1 MSENKNLKL
10 GIIFSYITMV
20 ANIVVSVLYTP
31 FLLSSLG
38 AQQYGLFNMGHAAIS
53 YLSLAEFGFG
63 NAVVRYSAKYRAEG
77 NQEKTSAMYGMFMYI
92 YGILAI
98 LITVVGFII
107 CAFSDRFYTVSTG
120 EQGYF
125 ELKVIILFMV
135 LNLGITFFLQPY
147 SAIIT
152 AHERFTF
159 IKVTN
164 LINTL
169 LKPVVMIP
177 LLIWGY
183 KAIALSVVTF
193 VLQQMLNIANVIYV
207 RKVLK
212 VNITMNPKRMDFSIL
227 KEIVSYSFFIFLG
240 SVVGQLNDNADTVI
254 LGIISGEVAVAVYTI
269 GYTINTYVQQI
280 PAVVGS
286 VFFPRV
292 TARITKGASMDDMTD
307 LMIRIGR
314 IQYFIMFLMCTGFAI
329 FGQEFIALWAGEGYE
344 VAYWIVLVLIIPAA
358 IPNIQTI
365 PVLVIQAMNRHQF
378 KAILY
383 VVCAVLNVILSV
395 PAGLKYG
402 PLGCAVCT
410 GVTTLITKGIII
422 NWFYAQKIN
431 LGIGRFWKNILGV
444 TAKLSPTILIG
455 VVVNCFL
462 PTEGWLWL
470 IFKIILFTA
479 IFLVYSVFI
488 CMNKEEK
495 NLVFGAVSKLLPRRN

>member
-1 MSENKNLKL
+1 MNDNKNLKL

-20 ANIVVSVLYTP
+20 ANIIVSVLYTP

-38 AQQYGLFNMGHAAIS
+38 AQQYGLYNMGHAAIS

-77 NQEKTSAMYGMFMYI
+77 NSDKTSAMYGMFMYI
-92 YGILAI
+92 YGILSV
-98 LITVVGFII
+98 LITIVGAII
-107 CAFSDRFYTVSTG
+107 CVFSDRFYTVSTG
-120 EQGYF
+120 AQGYF
-125 ELKVIILFMV
+125 ELKVIIMFMV
-135 LNLGITFFLQPY
+135 INLGLTFFLQPY

-159 IKVTN
+159 VKVTN
-164 LINTL
+164 LIYTL

-212 VNITMNPKRMDFSIL
+212 VKITMNPKSMDFSIL

-292 TARITKGASMDDMTD
+292 TTRITKGASMDDMTD

-314 IQYFIMFLMCTGFAI
+314 IQYFIMFLMCVGFTI

-344 VAYWIVLVLIIPAA
+344 VAYWIALVLIVPQVIPKS
-358 IPNIQTI
+358 QTI
-365 PVLVIQAMNRHQF
+365 AVLVIQALNKHQF
-378 KAILY
+378 RSIVY
-383 VVCAVLNVILSV
+383 VLCAVLNVVLSI

-410 GVTTLITKGIII
+410 AVTTLVTSGIVI
-422 NWFYAQKIN
+422 NWFYAKKIH
-431 LGIGRFWKNILGV
+431 LGIGRFWKNILGL
-444 TAKLSPTILIG
+444 TIKL
-455 VVVNCFL
+455 L
-462 PTEGWLWL
+462 PTVLVGVAINYLLPTQGWLWL
-470 IFKIILFTA
+470 IVKIFLFTTV
-479 IFLVYSVFI
+479 FLVYSVFV

-495 NLVFGAVSKLLPRRN
+495 NLIFGVVSKVFPKRT